1 MDYSNKPYNL
11 KVSRWRHPRDR
22 LRHDNI
28 TLKTLK
34 VEKLGNRGQ
43 QGPQTAIEREPQVSQ
58 KKKGTETPQ
67 TNVSPKPGQILGF
80 LPMQG
85 QGDSCSLI

>member
-1 MDYSNKPYNL
+1 MLMDYSNKPYNL
-11 KVSRWRHPRDR
+11 KVSRWRHSRDR

-43 QGPQTAIEREPQVSQ
+43 QGLKLQLRENLKFLKKRKGQ
-58 KKKGTETPQ
+58 KLHRPT
-67 TNVSPKPGQILGF
+67 
-80 LPMQG
+80 
-85 QGDSCSLI
+85 